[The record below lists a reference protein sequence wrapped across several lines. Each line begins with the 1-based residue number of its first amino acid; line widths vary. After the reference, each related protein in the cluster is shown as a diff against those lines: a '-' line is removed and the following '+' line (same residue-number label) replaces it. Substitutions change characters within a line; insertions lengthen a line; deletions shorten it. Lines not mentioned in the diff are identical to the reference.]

1 MYLVK
6 RSLTI
11 GAKILF
17 VVFLGGVG
25 AVVAD
30 NYVVPKLTA
39 SPRFSQYTFLKKAA
53 ENTTIINKTEQ
64 VIIREDDSV
73 EKIASQAASAVV
85 NVISVEDRDRSLPKA
100 ATPLTTLNV
109 LNGSGVL
116 VTNDGLIVTYR
127 KAILEKNA
135 RYTVLLYNG
144 LNYPAELVAIDNLT
158 NLAYLR
164 IQASN
169 VPAIAFANSDDM
181 APGKKLIA
189 LANSSEEYQNRFSTA
204 LLSNINK
211 TFNLS
216 ETSVASSEKWEG
228 VFEMDFPNQQ
238 DYLGGPV
245 INFNGEMAGL
255 VGVSETDRQKRYFL
269 LPANVVKRSLELA
282 IRGELAKRPMLGV
295 YYLSITKELNFAS
308 NIQRDRGALVYAPS
322 GRSALAVIAGSPAE
336 KAGLQVNDIIIAVEG
351 QEINLANPLPA
362 VLNRFSKGDKI
373 ELLVVRNG
381 EERKILTQL

>member
-1 MYLVK
+1 
-6 RSLTI
+6 
-11 GAKILF
+11 
-17 VVFLGGVG
+17 
-25 AVVAD
+25 
-30 NYVVPKLTA
+30 
-39 SPRFSQYTFLKKAA
+39 
-53 ENTTIINKTEQ
+53 
-64 VIIREDDSV
+64 
-73 EKIASQAASAVV
+73 
-85 NVISVEDRDRSLPKA
+85 
-100 ATPLTTLNV
+100 
-109 LNGSGVL
+109 VL